1 MHEALIAAD
10 EIYNITLQIMNSH
23 QVDAKLVPLIMG
35 SVTQRLECF
44 AIGAMAREL
53 EKPEETEVE
62 NG

>member
-10 EIYNITLQIMNSH
+10 EIYNVALQVMNNH

-35 SVTQRLECF
+35 AVTQRLECF

-53 EKPEETEVE
+53 VKPEETEE
-62 NG
+62 QDG

>member
-10 EIYNITLQIMNSH
+10 EIYNIALQILNSH

-35 SVTQRLECF
+35 AVTQRLECF